1 MDKSGHRHQIK
12 YIYCYC
18 SEGPHHKITLIPY
31 KPHPRDSKEH
41 METREK
47 TTLPEARRRHA
58 DARALLLKKIDPGAV
73 EVP

>member
-1 MDKSGHRHQIK
+1 
-12 YIYCYC
+12 
-18 SEGPHHKITLIPY
+18 
-31 KPHPRDSKEH
+31 